1 MFVRLT
7 GCPLRCHYCD
17 TAYAFR
23 EGSQRSVEDLAAE
36 VVAFGCLLVEITGGE
51 PLAQREVHALVARL
65 LDAGCRVLIETS
77 GAIDTTPVDPRAHI
91 ILDVK
96 TPGSGES
103 NRNDFGNITRLRA
116 HDEVKFV
123 ITSREDYEFARALTA
138 EHSLPTRCRCV
149 HFSPVHEQP
158 GCSEVSGARG
168 LEPRVLAQWILEDRL
183 AVRVQLQMHKFIWD
197 PATRGV

>member
-36 VVAFGCLLVEITGGE
+36 VVAFGCPLVEITGGE

-123 ITSREDYEFARALTA
+123 ITSREDYEFARALTT

-158 GCSEVSGARG
+158 SCSEVSGARG